1 MDMFR
6 YLLKYVGK
14 YKVDCYK
21 DLKTKDIP
29 KDINGNIDEDFD
41 DLFIPCKKG
50 VIKHTYKSGILFW
63 YCNKVATVTSVEK
76 AIKKKYPKVWIEV
89 EYFDGE
95 GRIYFKDEDLVDK
108 LSTIFKPEKS
118 KERIGPFG
126 EIVYNEYVKRRGR
139 PRKTNA

>member
-1 MDMFR
+1 MFR

-14 YKVDCYK
+14 YKVDCHK

-95 GRIYFKDEDLVDK
+95 GIIYFKDEDLVDK

-126 EIVYNEYVKRRGR
+126 EIVYNEYIKRRGR

>member
-29 KDINGNIDEDFD
+29 RDINGNIDEDFD

-50 VIKHTYKSGILFW
+50 IIKHTYKDGILVW
-63 YCNKVATVTSVEK
+63 YCDKISTVTSIEK
-76 AIKKKYPKVWIEV
+76 AIHKKYPNIKIES
-89 EYFDGE
+89 EYLDSE
-95 GRIYFKDEDLVDK
+95 GLIYFRDEDFIDK
-108 LSTIFKPEKS
+108 LSNIFKPEKS
-118 KERIGPFG
+118 KDRIGPFG
-126 EIVYNEYVKRRGR
+126 EIVYNEYVKKRGR
-139 PRKTNA
+139 PRKNNG